1 MVETKAHWD
10 KVYSTKP
17 AQAVSWFAP
26 HLETSLKL
34 IHEAS
39 TRKDTA
45 IIDIGGGE
53 STLVD
58 DLFSKGYRNLSIL
71 DISQKAIDVAKE
83 RMGQNASA
91 IQWHCADI
99 TQACLPEAYF
109 DIWHDRAVFHFL
121 TKSSDRAQYIEQ
133 VRRSLKHGGYVI
145 MATFGPEGP
154 TQCSDLDVERYDTQ
168 ELHDQFGDSFE
179 LLQSSTEMHQTPMGT
194 SQQFLYCFCKML

>member
-1 MVETKAHWD
+1 MNQKAHWD
-10 KVYSTKP
+10 KVYSAKP
-17 AQAVSWFAP
+17 AETVSWFAP

-39 TRKDTA
+39 TNKNAA

-58 DLFSKGYRNLSIL
+58 DLFNEGYQNLSVL
-71 DISQKAIDVAKE
+71 DISQKAIDVAKG
-83 RMGQNASA
+83 RMGQNANR
-91 IQWHCADI
+91 IQWYCADI
-99 TQACLPEAYF
+99 TQANLPEAYF

-121 TKSSDRAQYIEQ
+121 MKQSDRDRYVER
-133 VRRSLKHGGYVI
+133 VKRSVKHGGYVI

-168 ELHDQFGDSFE
+168 ELHHQFGDSFE
-179 LLQSSTEMHQTPMGT
+179 LLQSSTEMHQTPMST
-194 SQQFLYCFCKML
+194 SQQFLYCFCKMK

>member
-1 MVETKAHWD
+1 MNQKAHWD

-17 AQAVSWFAP
+17 AEAVSWFAP

-34 IHEAS
+34 IHTAS
-39 TRKDTA
+39 TNKDAA

-58 DLFSKGYRNLSIL
+58 DLFNEGYRNLSVL
-71 DISQKAIDVAKE
+71 DISQTAIEVAKE

-91 IQWHCADI
+91 IQWYCVDI
-99 TQACLPEAYF
+99 AQASLPEAHF

-121 TKSSDRAQYIEQ
+121 TKQSDRDQYVER
-133 VRRSLKHGGYVI
+133 VKRSLKHGGYVI

-168 ELHDQFGDSFE
+168 ELHNQFGDSFE

-194 SQQFLYCFCKML
+194 TQQFLYCFCRMK

>member
-1 MVETKAHWD
+1 MNQKAHWD

-17 AQAVSWFAP
+17 AEAVSWFAP

-34 IHEAS
+34 IHTAS
-39 TRKDTA
+39 ARKDAA

-58 DLFSKGYRNLSIL
+58 DLFNEGYRNLSVL
-71 DISQKAIDVAKE
+71 DISQTAIEVAKE

-91 IQWHCADI
+91 IQWYCVDI
-99 TQACLPEAYF
+99 AQASLPEAHF

-121 TKSSDRAQYIEQ
+121 TKQSDRDQYVER
-133 VRRSLKHGGYVI
+133 VKRSLKHGGYVI

-168 ELHDQFGDSFE
+168 ELHNQFGDSFE

-194 SQQFLYCFCKML
+194 TQQFLYCFCRMK

>member
-1 MVETKAHWD
+1 MNQKAHWD

-17 AQAVSWFAP
+17 AEAVSWFAP

-34 IHEAS
+34 IHTAS
-39 TRKDTA
+39 ARKDAA

-58 DLFSKGYRNLSIL
+58 DLFNEGYRNLSVL
-71 DISQKAIDVAKE
+71 DISQTAIEVAKE

-91 IQWHCADI
+91 IQWYCVDI
-99 TQACLPEAYF
+99 AQASLPEAHF

-121 TKSSDRAQYIEQ
+121 TKQSDRDQYVER
-133 VRRSLKHGGYVI
+133 VKRSLKHGGYVI

-168 ELHDQFGDSFE
+168 ELHGQFGDSFE
-179 LLQSSTEMHQTPMGT
+179 LLQSSTEIHQTPMGT
-194 SQQFLYCFCKML
+194 TQQFLYCFCRMK

>member
-1 MVETKAHWD
+1 MNQKAHWD

-17 AQAVSWFAP
+17 AEAVSWFAP

-34 IHEAS
+34 IHTAS
-39 TRKDTA
+39 ARKDAA

-58 DLFSKGYRNLSIL
+58 DLFNEGYRNLSVL
-71 DISQKAIDVAKE
+71 DISQTAIEVAKE

-91 IQWHCADI
+91 IQWYCVDI
-99 TQACLPEAYF
+99 AQASLPEAHF

-121 TKSSDRAQYIEQ
+121 TKQSDRDQYVER
-133 VRRSLKHGGYVI
+133 VKRSLKHGGYVI

-168 ELHDQFGDSFE
+168 ELHNQFGDSFE

-194 SQQFLYCFCKML
+194 SQQFLYCFCRML

>member
-1 MVETKAHWD
+1 MNQKAHWD

-17 AQAVSWFAP
+17 AEAASWFAP

-34 IHEAS
+34 IHTAS
-39 TRKDTA
+39 TNKDAA

-58 DLFSKGYRNLSIL
+58 DLFNEGYRNLSVL
-71 DISQKAIDVAKE
+71 DISQKAIDIAKS

-91 IQWHCADI
+91 IQWYCVDI
-99 TQACLPEAYF
+99 AQASLPEAHF

-121 TKSSDRAQYIEQ
+121 TKQSDRDQYVER
-133 VRRSLKHGGYVI
+133 VKRSLKHGGYVI

-168 ELHDQFGDSFE
+168 ELHNQFGDSFE

-194 SQQFLYCFCKML
+194 TQQFLYCFCRMK